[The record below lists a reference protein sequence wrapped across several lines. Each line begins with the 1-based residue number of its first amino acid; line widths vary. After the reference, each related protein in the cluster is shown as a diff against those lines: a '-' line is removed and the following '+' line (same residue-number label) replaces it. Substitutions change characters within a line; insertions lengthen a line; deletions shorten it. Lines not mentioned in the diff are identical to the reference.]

1 MKRLIFSLILIP
13 QVLFAQEEGKTFE
26 GFEVKNCYQY
36 VAKELCKTDGIFN
49 SLTKNSISEAT
60 KTIYIN
66 KQGFL
71 VELPETAN
79 GIAIKQIDVA
89 ENMKTLAKEVKS
101 GEAAI
106 FHVTEMVLRP
116 DTCDIWVFPMEVK
129 KSMFKTEVSYSEQG
143 CKAKFFFNQAPPKFI
158 FRNVDCAKL

>member
-1 MKRLIFSLILIP
+1 MKRLIFALILIP
-13 QVLFAQEEGKTFE
+13 QFIFAQEEEQPFE

-49 SLTKNSISEAT
+49 SLTKNKVKKST

-66 KQGFL
+66 KQNFL
-71 VELPETAN
+71 VEMPETSN
-79 GIAIKQIDVA
+79 GIAIRQIDVM
-89 ENMKTLAKEVKS
+89 ENMKTLAQEVKS

-106 FHVTEMVLRP
+106 FHITEMTLRP
-116 DTCDIWVFPMEVK
+116 DTCDIWVFPMDVK
-129 KSMFKTEVSYSEQG
+129 KSMFKTEVEYSDQG